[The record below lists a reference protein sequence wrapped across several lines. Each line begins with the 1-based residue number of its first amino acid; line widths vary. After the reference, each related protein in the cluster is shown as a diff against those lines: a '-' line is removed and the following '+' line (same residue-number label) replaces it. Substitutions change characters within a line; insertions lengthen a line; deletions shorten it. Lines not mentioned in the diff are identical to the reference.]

1 MNDGTDHFEERYFYP
16 MYGSTR
22 VVVADFDSDEDL
34 DIAAS
39 AFFPDLESAYPESFV
54 YLQNQN
60 VQEVDSFSFTPFSF
74 PSQNDGRWMLMEKA
88 DLDQDDDQDILLG
101 SSTVLRLQAGQQFG
115 IQWKENNLDFLI
127 LRNIH

>member
-1 MNDGTDHFEERYFYP
+1 M
-16 MYGSTR
+16 
-22 VVVADFDSDEDL
+22 VADFDSDEDL

-74 PSQNDGRWMLMEKA
+74 PSQKRRS
-88 DLDQDDDQDILLG
+88 LDVNG
-101 SSTVLRLQAGQQFG
+101 EG
-115 IQWKENNLDFLI
+115 
-127 LRNIH
+127 